1 MKGDYTLVGYWQLP
15 EATSA
20 AFTEDGW
27 FCTGDLAIQREDGYI
42 QIVGRMSEM
51 FKSGGYNVY
60 PREVELAL
68 EKHPSVVMAAVISV
82 PDPTFQEVGIAYV
95 LGAKGEV
102 PNPKELRSFVALR
115 LANYKI
121 PKQILVVDELPLLDI
136 GKVDKKTLQANY
148 HIG

>member
-1 MKGDYTLVGYWQLP
+1 
-15 EATSA
+15 
-20 AFTEDGW
+20 
-27 FCTGDLAIQREDGYI
+27 
-42 QIVGRMSEM
+42 M